1 MEYRS
6 PQPASAPT
14 PTPHHPAPAPTK
26 KKRSI
31 KKPNNTG
38 LWLGILIVILALI
51 GVSAYSY
58 NKYQDSKLQV
68 QKLNNKL
75 NNPQA
80 VAQAEQTELVTKV
93 GKITVLPA
101 GETPTIAT
109 VSDISK
115 LKDQAFFVNAQNGDK
130 VLIYTKA
137 KKAYLYRPSTNKIIN
152 IAPVNLGDQSS
163 SSTPTNTTTTKP

>member
-6 PQPASAPT
+6 PSPQSQ
-14 PTPHHPAPAPTK
+14 PAPAASHPASSGAK
-26 KKRSI
+26 KRRSI
-31 KKPNNTG
+31 KKPDNTG
-38 LWLGILIVILALI
+38 LWLGILLVILALI
-51 GVSAYSY
+51 GVAAYSY

-68 QKLNNKL
+68 QKLNSKL
-75 NNPQA
+75 ANPQA
-80 VAQAEQTELVTKV
+80 VAKAEQTELVANV
-93 GKITVLPA
+93 AKITVLPA
-101 GETPTIAT
+101 SETPTVAT

-163 SSTPTNTTTTKP
+163 STTKP